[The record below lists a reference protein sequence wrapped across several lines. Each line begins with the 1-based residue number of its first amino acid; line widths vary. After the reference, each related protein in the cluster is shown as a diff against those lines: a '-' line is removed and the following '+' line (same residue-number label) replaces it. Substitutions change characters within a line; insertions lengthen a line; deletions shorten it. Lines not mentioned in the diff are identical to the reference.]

1 MLTPSELRPAIQPLA
16 PLFAA
21 VGATPADEARRLAA
35 VARSVID
42 GDDPDSAIEHAW
54 YAVDGAARAA
64 LDLAAAG
71 IVPLAAV
78 EVAAGLTAVA
88 RPKDYG
94 VKAIWSLAW
103 ELWRLATGE
112 ETLLDED
119 ALEIVASMEA
129 ACGPEAARV
138 LRERFADAEREER
151 AVRARSGDGA
161 GDAGDA
167 GDGGD
172 GADGAA
178 PATRETREAPI
189 DERAAMA
196 FRIALIG
203 AGGSS
208 RADLAEARP
217 QLWDHRDQAGGPWEA
232 LCRAF
237 DVVGAGSFASLDRLG
252 ALAEAASGSPSVV
265 WLDEVACRVA
275 REAGRAARRAEAL
288 DAMLGAEAFGRN
300 AVSLALSVSL
310 GRKALSEHG
319 DRAHDAWL
327 RLAATRRADPP
338 RAPEIGENLPPGERA
353 ALRRA
358 ARRGDGIAR
367 LLLDMEQEHAA
378 LGQVQRDGAE
388 REGPFYGL
396 RDVPREVDTVL
407 DDVAHKMLLG
417 FRELYGMELLREALP
432 RLEQGLAAPERPE
445 RP

>member
-1 MLTPSELRPAIQPLA
+1 MLTPSEHPPVIQPLA

-21 VGATPADEARRLAA
+21 AGVAPADEARRLAA
-35 VARSVID
+35 VARAVID
-42 GDDPDSAIEHAW
+42 GEDPDSAIEHAW

-71 IVPLAAV
+71 IVPFAAV

-103 ELWRLATGE
+103 ELSRLATGE
-112 ETLLDED
+112 DALLDED

-129 ACGPEAARV
+129 ACGPEAARE
-138 LRERFADAEREER
+138 LRERFAEAEREER

-161 GDAGDA
+161 GDGAA
-167 GDGGD
+167 GD
-172 GADGAA
+172 GADGDGHA
-178 PATRETREAPI
+178 API
-189 DERAAMA
+189 DERVAMA
-196 FRIALIG
+196 YRLALIG

-217 QLWDHRDQAGGPWEA
+217 QLWDHRDQAGGLWEA

-252 ALAEAASGSPSVV
+252 ALAEAAPGSPSVI

-275 REAGRAARRAEAL
+275 REAARAARRSAAL
-288 DAMLGAEAFGRN
+288 DAMLGTDAFGRN
-300 AVSLALSVSL
+300 ALSLALSVSL
-310 GRKALSEHG
+310 GRKALSEGGH
-319 DRAHDAWL
+319 RAHDAWL

-338 RAPEIGENLPPGERA
+338 RSPEIGENLPPGERA

-378 LGQVQRDGAE
+378 LGQAQRDEVE

-396 RDVPREVDTVL
+396 SDVPREVDTVL
-407 DDVAHKMLLG
+407 DDVAHKMMLG

-432 RLEQGLAAPERPE
+432 RLEQALAAPERPE